1 MMKNGLA
8 KYKAGLAII
17 GIFTLAM
24 LILVIAQASGT
35 KQDTNTYNRASDI
48 ANTLNDYISSN
59 NVVPESLSEAGV
71 GAIPST
77 ITYHKVSGSTF
88 NFCVDYKTTS
98 SDFDPTDVETSL
110 LTGSLSGDGSSGS
123 ENSTLYKIAATI
135 KVKTA
140 KQSHLILTTQAI
152 AQTYLV
158 LIIPNFA
165 PNPKVLM
172 TRAQLIN
179 KRLQKCHLIKY

>member
-123 ENSTLYKIAATI
+123 ENSTLYIDSSHHKGENCQTI
-135 KVKTA
+135 TPYIDNTGDCSDLLSTDNPEFCPEPEGLNDQGTA
-140 KQSHLILTTQAI
+140 D
-152 AQTYLV
+152 
-158 LIIPNFA
+158 
-165 PNPKVLM
+165 
-172 TRAQLIN
+172 
-179 KRLQKCHLIKY
+179 